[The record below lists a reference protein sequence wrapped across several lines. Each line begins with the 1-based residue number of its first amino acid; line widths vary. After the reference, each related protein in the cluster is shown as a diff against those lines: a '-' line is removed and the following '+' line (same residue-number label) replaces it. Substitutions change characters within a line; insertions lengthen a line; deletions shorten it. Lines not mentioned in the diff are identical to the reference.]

1 MSRNTSKNL
10 GSNKFVK
17 PTQKDTF
24 NFDEIS
30 RTFDDYLNS
39 TPNKKTKYRYGDTL
53 NKEDHKFFFG
63 QEPFVFSKEGFDPK
77 QDPFLTE
84 EFILNSENTFNFSD
98 PKYKKQDPN
107 PIKFNFVSGSGYNFD
122 VDKEIAK
129 RETKPKDPK
138 PIVGKNTGKEKGTST
153 SSKVPV
159 PGTKTPPK
167 TDKPERK
174 VPKQDKKFS
183 PTVKEVNPFEL
194 PRDAR
199 EVRKKT
205 APIKKDLKKPT
216 IVDLKS
222 DDFYSP
228 KAPDQADFELKS
240 ETQSGSNQSHPTS
253 NTTQTDS
260 EKRLGG
266 SMGKAIS
273 LKIPKTIKF
282 PYACTK
288 SEQTYLEEEYP
299 FVKIDFSNPID
310 NHTHKIAKFEKTLAT
325 RTILDGVPRGMS
337 IMDVGG
343 DPNLCISYLKDHPWL
358 VLNPQLGPGDVN
370 RQQNFFDKMSDYKAE
385 TRKLIKDK
393 LAVENST
400 VQNSR
405 QFNRFNTDVA
415 IAIHSIYYLTMD
427 EIGNLVYHTSQQ
439 ALYAVL
445 HLFPYTSGTISK
457 QLNYVTT
464 EKGEILTFTNSN
476 KDSTYLHP
484 DMDWLHTTNF
494 QKSKDG
500 MFTWVCLKSFG
511 DTHIYKFMPISE
523 QFEEG
528 KILFEQTTTSGLD
541 IYSFMNQLFYVAE
554 KTQRKIR
561 MPLSVVNKYKGK
573 MTGKI
578 RSQDLIR
585 NLTDEVRIELKQL
598 GCTDAKDLHAIVE
611 YVAFSGIKD
620 EISRRER
627 TIKEGDIENLMEDH
641 KKSLQ
646 LQSISS
652 NFFYYILSWFILLTV
667 MMLGWT
673 TFRLYN
679 NYPIGYHIIIVDYIL
694 SAVLLYP
701 LAQITS
707 IDKWLALELGRQ
719 SFYRRY

>member
-1 MSRNTSKNL
+1 MSRNTSKNS
-10 GSNKFVK
+10 GINKVVK
-17 PTQKDTF
+17 PQQKDTF
-24 NFDEIS
+24 DFDEF
-30 RTFDDYLNS
+30 TTLFDNYLKD
-39 TPNKKTKYRYGDTL
+39 KKPKKPKYQYGDTL
-53 NKEDHKFFFG
+53 NKEDQQYFFG
-63 QEPFVFSKEGFDPK
+63 QEPFVFTNQKLDPK
-77 QDPFLTE
+77 QNPFETE
-84 EFILNSENTFNFSD
+84 DFILSSSNTFNFTD
-98 PKYKKQDPN
+98 PKYKNQDSN
-107 PIKFNFVSGSGYNFD
+107 PIKFEFGSGPGYQFD
-122 VDKEIAK
+122 VDDEIRKKELK
-129 RETKPKDPK
+129 HKVPK
-138 PIVGKNTGKEKGTST
+138 PRAGKETSKEKGTGAP
-153 SSKVPV
+153 SKVPV
-159 PGTKTPPK
+159 PGTKPSPIK
-167 TDKPERK
+167 DKPKRN
-174 VPKQDKKFS
+174 VPKQDKKVS

-199 EVRKKT
+199 EVRKNT
-205 APIKKDLKKPT
+205 APKKQNLKKPT
-216 IVDLKS
+216 VVELKS
-222 DDFYSP
+222 DEFYSP
-228 KAPDQADFELKS
+228 KAPEQADFEVKS
-240 ETQSGSNQSHPTS
+240 EKESGSNQTNQST
-253 NTTQTDS
+253 NTKQTGS
-260 EKRLGG
+260 EKGLGG
-266 SMGKAIS
+266 FVGKAVS
-273 LKIPKTIKF
+273 LKIPKTLKF

-325 RTILDGVPRGMS
+325 RTILDGVPKGMT

-343 DPNLCISYLKDHPWL
+343 DPNLCISYIKDHPWR

-370 RQQNFFDKMSDYKAE
+370 RQQNFFDKMPDYKAE
-385 TRKLIKDK
+385 TRKLIKDR
-393 LAVENST
+393 LEIENAT
-400 VQNSR
+400 VHNSR
-405 QFNRFNTDVA
+405 RFNKFNTDVA
-415 IAIHSIYYLTMD
+415 IAIHSIYYLTME

-439 ALYAVL
+439 SLYAVL

-464 EKGEILTFTNSN
+464 ERGEILTFTNSN

-484 DMDWLHTTNF
+484 DMDWLHTTNY
-494 QKSKDG
+494 QKSSDG

-541 IYSFMNQLFYVAE
+541 IYSFMNQLFYVGE
-554 KTQRKIR
+554 KTQRRIR

-578 RSQDLIR
+578 RSPDLIR

-598 GCTDAKDLHAIVE
+598 GCTDSKDLHAIVE

-652 NFFYYILSWFILLTV
+652 NFFYYILSWFILMTV

-673 TFRLYN
+673 LVRLY
-679 NYPIGYHIIIVDYIL
+679 YGLPIGYHIIVVDYIL
-694 SAVLLYP
+694 AAILLYP
-701 LAQITS
+701 LTQTTG